1 MDARAGLTAAAEG
14 GGSEEP
20 TRCVRARPPS
30 FPSRSHYR
38 HRHYVSLSASDT
50 PLHRPPTLPSQEF
63 RPKQSLGQNFLS
75 DQNYVLKICNSLV
88 DDSPGGRQVVELGPG
103 PGALTRVLFRR
114 YPEMLCVE
122 IDPRA
127 VALLGGAMPA
137 LTVVQSDVLQVDWTA
152 LAELRGG
159 PLSVIGNLPYHI
171 TSQILFCLLDN
182 HRAVRQAVVTMQLE
196 VAQRIIAPPRCKDY
210 GILSVLFQLYT
221 RPKISFKLP
230 PTVFY
235 PQPKVT
241 SALVTLDFLQPGEG
255 DGGVLLGVDPGALK
269 QVLSLS
275 FQQRRKMLRQSLK
288 GLLAQRGLPPLP
300 EEWATRRPEEL
311 EPREFV
317 ELTRLLFGTA
327 GAAASGGAD
336 DSGGTR
342 VWRRARH
349 GGADDEE
356 EGEEEE

>member
-1 MDARAGLTAAAEG
+1 MPLRLHHPRRWSSSSPLSSSSPSSSPSSEGLTSTTAAPSTPPGAAAAE
-14 GGSEEP
+14 P
-20 TRCVRARPPS
+20 T
-30 FPSRSHYR
+30 
-38 HRHYVSLSASDT
+38 
-50 PLHRPPTLPSQEF
+50 RPPTLPGGEF

-75 DQNYVLKICNSLV
+75 DQNYVLKLVNALV
-88 DDSPGGRQVVELGPG
+88 DKSPGGRLVVELGPG
-103 PGALTRVLFRR
+103 PGALTRVLHMR
-114 YPEMLCVE
+114 YPEMLAVE

-127 VALLGGAMPA
+127 VALLNEAMPK
-137 LTVVQSDVLQVDWTA
+137 LKVVQSDVLQVDWTA

-182 HRAVRQAVVTMQLE
+182 HRAIRQAVVTMQVE

-221 RPKISFKLP
+221 KPSINFKIP

-241 SALVTLDFLQPGEG
+241 SALVTLDFLQTP
-255 DGGVLLGVDPGALK
+255 DGSPLFDVDPGDLK
-269 QVLSLS
+269 QVLNLS

-288 GLLAQRGLPPLP
+288 GLLATRGLPPLDDT
-300 EEWATRRPEEL
+300 WATKRPEEL
-311 EPREFV
+311 APPQFV
-317 ELTRLLFGTA
+317 ELTRLLFGPASAKKPGTA
-327 GAAASGGAD
+327 ED
-336 DSGGTR
+336 EQTR

-349 GGADDEE
+349 GGFEEEDDDPDEE
-356 EGEEEE
+356 EEE